1 MADDF
6 MNPTWKTL
14 RWNDIGTGIS
24 QPFSLNLIPG
34 MSGTLFGEIAGEG
47 FNLLTDPNNND

>member
-1 MADDF
+1 

-24 QPFSLNLIPG
+24 QPFSLNPIPG
-34 MSGTLFGEIAGEG
+34 MSGTFFGGIAGEG